1 MKTEKIWFVKAERGR
16 KHVLTLYQDGYVMD
30 EKGKKMFVLQK
41 AAMQQVRNLVNEYSI
56 SNDTFNDEPNLTIK
70 CNNNP
75 IFISHNTLF
84 CDQLADLLFRGENIK
99 HPPAEL
105 DLIIDEIN
113 RLRVNNELNDLINQE
128 GGKKFVDN
136 LIFKYSNN
144 AVI

>member
-1 MKTEKIWFVKAERGR
+1 
-16 KHVLTLYQDGYVMD
+16 MD

-56 SNDTFNDEPNLTIK
+56 SNDTFNDDPNLTIK

-75 IFISHNTLF
+75 IFVSHNTLF

>member
-56 SNDTFNDEPNLTIK
+56 SNDTFNDDPNLTIK

>member
-1 MKTEKIWFVKAERGR
+1 MKAEKIWFVKAERGR

>member
-1 MKTEKIWFVKAERGR
+1 MKAEKIWFVKAERGR

-56 SNDTFNDEPNLTIK
+56 SNDTFNDDPNLTIK

>member
-56 SNDTFNDEPNLTIK
+56 SNDTFNDDPNLTIK

-75 IFISHNTLF
+75 IFVSHNTLF

>member
-56 SNDTFNDEPNLTIK
+56 SNDTFNDDPNLTIK

-75 IFISHNTLF
+75 IF
-84 CDQLADLLFRGENIK
+84 
-99 HPPAEL
+99 
-105 DLIIDEIN
+105 
-113 RLRVNNELNDLINQE
+113 V
-128 GGKKFVDN
+128 V
-136 LIFKYSNN
+136 
-144 AVI
+144 

>member
-41 AAMQQVRNLVNEYSI
+41 TAMQQVRNLVNEYSI
-56 SNDTFNDEPNLTIK
+56 SNDTFNDDPNLTIK

-75 IFISHNTLF
+75 IFVSHNTLF

>member
-1 MKTEKIWFVKAERGR
+1 MKAEKIWFVKAERGR

-128 GGKKFVDN
+128 SGKKFVDN

>member
-1 MKTEKIWFVKAERGR
+1 MKAEKIWFVKAERGR

-30 EKGKKMFVLQK
+30 KKGKKMFFLQK

-56 SNDTFNDEPNLTIK
+56 SNDTFIDDPNLTIK

-75 IFISHNTLF
+75 IFVSHNTLF

>member
-1 MKTEKIWFVKAERGR
+1 MKAEKIWFVKAERGR

-41 AAMQQVRNLVNEYSI
+41 TAMQQVRNLVNEYSI
-56 SNDTFNDEPNLTIK
+56 SNDTFNDDPNLTIK

-75 IFISHNTLF
+75 IFVSHNTLF

-128 GGKKFVDN
+128 GGKEFVDN

>member
-1 MKTEKIWFVKAERGR
+1 MKAEKIWFVKAERGR

-41 AAMQQVRNLVNEYSI
+41 AAMQQVRNLVNEYSSFDDN
-56 SNDTFNDEPNLTIK
+56 SNDDPNLTIK

-75 IFISHNTLF
+75 IFVSHNTLF

-99 HPPAEL
+99 HPPEEL

-113 RLRVNNELNDLINQE
+113 ILRINNELNDLINQD
-128 GGKKFVDN
+128 GVKKFVDN
-136 LIFKYSNN
+136 LILKYYNSS
-144 AVI
+144 VI